1 VTHQPLR
8 SLRGWLQSTAVL
20 TVIAGYSL
28 LLGLNSVLS
37 DLQRREL
44 HRDLIQTLVAQASA
58 GQAVPEALNGV
69 WLEVSLLS
77 QGTSTEPR
85 IQLAPS
91 GEQWLVSRRA
101 VQLPSGE
108 EGWLELRQNV
118 TGSLE
123 QERTTQL
130 LLVAAAGVSILF
142 TSLLLRP
149 VLRRGLVV
157 PLDQLDQELQRLEAD
172 NLGEHLFDPASQPEE
187 LRAIAIAFNCQR
199 KSPPWGGL

>member
-1 VTHQPLR
+1 M
-8 SLRGWLQSTAVL
+8 L

-101 VQLPSGE
+101 VQLPSGD

-123 QERTTQL
+123 QERTPQL
-130 LLVAAAGVSILF
+130 LLVAEQWAAWLPTAG
-142 TSLLLRP
+142 
-149 VLRRGLVV
+149 RGWHAGQQLPRLPTAGRQRSQGFAV
-157 PLDQLDQELQRLEAD
+157 PDSAR
-172 NLGEHLFDPASQPEE
+172 
-187 LRAIAIAFNCQR
+187 
-199 KSPPWGGL
+199 

>member
-1 VTHQPLR
+1 
-8 SLRGWLQSTAVL
+8 VL

-101 VQLPSGE
+101 VQ
-108 EGWLELRQNV
+108 
-118 TGSLE
+118 
-123 QERTTQL
+123 
-130 LLVAAAGVSILF
+130 
-142 TSLLLRP
+142 
-149 VLRRGLVV
+149 RRGLVV

-172 NLGEHLFDPASQPEE
+172 NLGEHLFDPAAQPEE
-187 LRAIAIAFNCQR
+187 LWGIAIAFNCQR